1 MENVL
6 AFVFENH
13 NIIASWRVVD
23 ETMDGTI
30 VEFTMLDGERVQMI
44 G

>member
-6 AFVFENH
+6 TFVFENY

-30 VEFTMLDGERVQMI
+30 VEFTMLDGERMRMI